1 VAGLPDKLENLP
13 EISMLLDR
21 LHEENLQRDEI
32 IRQMGDGKKRPLA
45 AYRLELESLL
55 PCNDPD

>member
-21 LHEENLQRDEI
+21 LHEENLQPDEI
-32 IRQMGDGKKRPLA
+32 IRQMGDGKKRSLA